1 MQNQLS
7 NNVFFRID
15 EAFVH
20 FAHLPTC
27 SFYRSTE
34 RFISTQDININW
46 DIQEIFS
53 IARSSFHRL
62 QSQYILL
69 LRNLSLFVIYE
80 CIKHLLTG
88 RIRCFMKQYRLL
100 ALYVGSRLPN
110 RAMNSLA
117 LSPLDQQFNEDK
129 RLPCQRLKKWRGTD
143 EGGYTGCGE
152 RP

>member
-15 EAFVH
+15 ETFIH
-20 FAHLPTC
+20 FAQLPTC
-27 SFYRSTE
+27 SFYMSTE
-34 RFISTQDININW
+34 WFISTQDINIDW

-88 RIRCFMKQYRLL
+88 
-100 ALYVGSRLPN
+100 
-110 RAMNSLA
+110 
-117 LSPLDQQFNEDK
+117 
-129 RLPCQRLKKWRGTD
+129 
-143 EGGYTGCGE
+143 
-152 RP
+152 